1 MLGPAFQHLQV
12 TIPVAA
18 EVDRCLGVWGSY
30 AGHQWRPEPG
40 LGPLCALR
48 KAQGVLTLADVWV
61 PNIKDNGGREGR
73 QLFIIPKRF
82 LMKRRPLVLLSGA
95 WVLWRTSLERKG
107 VMVGARSSATLGKKG
122 KNLELPRS
130 TPSEGNGSRHGR
142 GQRQVWQVDGR
153 QTRA

>member
-1 MLGPAFQHLQV
+1 MQIAAMNCGGRFWKVGENPECRRPILGPAFQRLQV
-12 TIPVAA
+12 IIPVAS

-73 QLFIIPKRF
+73 
-82 LMKRRPLVLLSGA
+82 
-95 WVLWRTSLERKG
+95 
-107 VMVGARSSATLGKKG
+107 
-122 KNLELPRS
+122 
-130 TPSEGNGSRHGR
+130 
-142 GQRQVWQVDGR
+142 
-153 QTRA
+153 